1 MSGKT
6 EEKRRMPPMSK
17 MLAYE
22 EKDTWIH
29 RLSGVTKLIF
39 FLLWCFTSM
48 LTYDT
53 RILAFMVAFSLL
65 IFKIS
70 KTEWKQV
77 GTVFKLIM
85 VFLILNV
92 LAIFILSPDHGT
104 EIYGT
109 RTVLFHIAGS
119 YDLTKEQLFYELN
132 VIIKYFTVIPAV
144 FMFLVTTNPSEF
156 AASMNKVGIS
166 YNIGYALAIAIRYV
180 PDVQGEFTKIKHAQE
195 ARGIEMSGK
204 ASLLSRIKNT
214 SAILF
219 PLIFSSMD
227 RIDTV
232 SNAMELRGYGKHK
245 KRTWYM
251 ERKLKRN
258 DYLTIGFTV
267 AFTVVAL
274 VITFADGN
282 RFYNPFS

>member
-1 MSGKT
+1 
-6 EEKRRMPPMSK
+6 MSK
-17 MLAYE
+17 ILSYE

-29 RLSGVTKLIF
+29 RLSGVSKLIF
-39 FLLWCFTSM
+39 FLLWCLTSM

-53 RILAFMVAFSLL
+53 RVLIVMVIFSLV

-77 GTVFKLIM
+77 GAVFKM
-85 VFLILNV
+85 VMLFLSLNV
-92 LAIFILSPDHGT
+92 IAIFLFSPNQGT
-104 EIYGT
+104 HIYGT
-109 RTVLFHIAGS
+109 RTVLFHIAGP
-119 YDLTKEQLFYELN
+119 YDLTGEQLFYELN

-166 YNIGYALAIAIRYV
+166 YNVGYAISIALRYI

-204 ASLLSRIKNT
+204 ASLISRIKNT
-214 SAILF
+214 ASINF
-219 PLIFSSMD
+219 PLIFSCID

-232 SNAMELRGYGKHK
+232 SNSMELRGYGKHK
-245 KRTWYM
+245 KRTWYA
-251 ERKLKRN
+251 EKKLKRN
-258 DYLTIGFTV
+258 DYLTIAFSV
-267 AFTVVAL
+267 LFTVVAL
-274 VITFADGN
+274 IITFADGN
-282 RFYNPFS
+282 RFYNPFV